1 MRLSQKL
8 ISLLPPTAL
17 AGILLGFY
25 LDTLAPGLTW
35 ANFGSDGGDLITAA
49 ATGGVPHPSGYPLYL
64 LLARLFQLLPFGTLA
79 FRTNL
84 LSALAVTAASV
95 LVYGLAARSLPFADG
110 RPNWPAGLASALA
123 FGLAPLVWS
132 QAVISE
138 VYALHILFVVIILNL
153 SSDVRSDF
161 FTPRRLD
168 LALGITFG
176 LSLGNHVTTV
186 LLLPL
191 LFSAGAL
198 PDTSR
203 RPAILRRLAWLTGT
217 ALLIYLT
224 LPLRALSN
232 PPVNWYEPVTWNGFF
247 SLVTGGLYQG
257 KLLSLAPLDVWERFR
272 SAAGLLLDQAGLVG
286 LVLACLGL
294 IVFFKPTALYR
305 QTLWI
310 AASNLAFALAYGTHD
325 SFVYLM
331 PTCLGFAL
339 WIGMGLAGIL
349 SALPPRLARLGP
361 ALGLALAVFLL
372 LLGFSHRPLV
382 DASHDQRA
390 EAFGRQVLALAPA
403 DAVIYA
409 RGDRAV
415 FTLWYFHF
423 ALHERPDVAVI
434 SSELLG
440 YDWYQENLA
449 STYPDLQLPGPMS
462 FAERMAALNP
472 GRAACYVEYID
483 SAQIACYPAQIP

>member
-1 MRLSQKL
+1 MRLPQKL
-8 ISLLPPTAL
+8 TALLPPTAL

-35 ANFGSDGGDLITAA
+35 ANYGSDGGDLITAA
-49 ATGGVPHPSGYPLYL
+49 ATGSVPHPSGYPLYL
-64 LLARLFQLLPFGTLA
+64 LLARLFQFLPFGTLA

-84 LSALAVTAASV
+84 LSALAVTAAVV
-95 LVYGLAARSLPFADG
+95 LVYGLAARSLSLADG
-110 RPNWPAGLASALA
+110 RPNWAAGLASALA

-153 SSDVRSDF
+153 SCGVRPDY

-168 LALGITFG
+168 LALGVTFG

-191 LFSAGAL
+191 LFSAL

-203 RPAILRRLAWLTGT
+203 RFAILRRLAWLTGA
-217 ALLIYLT
+217 ALLVYLT
-224 LPLRALSN
+224 LPLRAFFD
-232 PPVNWYEPVTWNGFF
+232 PPINWNDPVTWQGFV
-247 SLVTGGLYQG
+247 SLVSGGLYQG
-257 KLLSLAPLDVWERFR
+257 KLLSLAPLEVWERLR
-272 SAAGLLLDQAGLVG
+272 SAAGLLLDQAGIVG

-305 QTLWI
+305 HTLWI
-310 AASNLAFALAYGTHD
+310 AVINLAFALAYGTHD
-325 SFVYLM
+325 SFVYLI

-349 SALPPRLARLGP
+349 SVLPPRLARLGP
-361 ALGLALAVFLL
+361 ALGLGLAVFLL
-372 LLGFSHRPLV
+372 LLGFSHRPQV

-449 STYPDLQLPGPMS
+449 STYPNVQLPGPMS

-483 SAQIACYPAQIP
+483 SAQIACYPAQAP

>member
-1 MRLSQKL
+1 MRIPRTLTL
-8 ISLLPPTAL
+8 LLPPAIL
-17 AGILLGFY
+17 AGILLAFY
-25 LDTLAPGLTW
+25 LNTLAPGLTW
-35 ANFGSDGGDLITAA
+35 ANYGSDGGDLITAA

-64 LLARLFQLLPFGTLA
+64 LVARLFQVLPLGTLA

-84 LSALAVTAASV
+84 LSALAVTAACV

-110 RPNWPAGLASALA
+110 RPNWAAGLASALA

-132 QAVISE
+132 QAVVTE
-138 VYALHILFVVIILNL
+138 VYGLHSLFVVIILYL
-153 SSDVRSDF
+153 SSDVRPGF

-168 LALGITFG
+168 LALGVTFG

-198 PDTSR
+198 PDPSR
-203 RPAILRRLAWLTGT
+203 RSAILRRLAWLMGT
-217 ALLIYLT
+217 ALLVYLT
-224 LPLRALSN
+224 LPLRAFFD
-232 PPVNWYEPVTWNGFF
+232 PPINWNDPVTWKGFA
-247 SLVTGGLYQG
+247 SLVSGGLYQG
-257 KLLSLAPLDVWERFR
+257 KLLSLAPLEVWERLR
-272 SAAGLLLDQAGLVG
+272 SAAGLLLDQAGIVG

-305 QTLWI
+305 HTLWI
-310 AASNLAFALAYGTHD
+310 AVINLAFALAYGTHD
-325 SFVYLM
+325 SFVYLI

-349 SALPPRLARLGP
+349 SALPPRLGP
-361 ALGLALAVFLL
+361 ALGLALTIFLL

-382 DASHDQRA
+382 DASGDQRA

-449 STYPDLQLPGPMS
+449 STYPDLHLPGPIS

-472 GRAACYVEYID
+472 GRAACYVEYVD
-483 SAQIACYPAQIP
+483 RAQIACYPAQIP